1 MKHLF
6 LLVSLFLSAL
16 TSFCRSAD
24 AQPEITYTGEIAGV
38 VCASCKEHVTTMLMK
53 KLDGAVSVDVKPGD
67 KPKGNQK
74 LIIVAKSDKITKEKA
89 NEALG
94 TFAKNYEIVSLA
106 KKS

>member
-6 LLVSLFLSAL
+6 LLLSVIVSAL
-16 TSFCRSAD
+16 TSLCRAAD
-24 AQPEITYTGEIAGV
+24 AAPEVTYTGEISGV
-38 VCASCKEHVTTMLMK
+38 VCISCKEHVTAMLSK
-53 KLDGAVSVDVKPGD
+53 KLDGIVSVDVKPGE
-67 KPKGNQK
+67 KPEGNQK
-74 LIIVAKSDKITKEKA
+74 LIIVAKNDKITKEKA